1 MTHHNLMSSF
11 SGGGHSDIFGAP
23 EQKLTH
29 ARPKY
34 DQQNS
39 SNVSGALGTTDANVI
54 AEQTA
59 RELEA
64 KNGGAPAAQTN
75 GANGGAGG
83 DSRPAAGDSQH
94 QQHQSS
100 RGRVPPGGFSQ
111 GFW

>member
-1 MTHHNLMSSF
+1 MQFKNIL
-11 SGGGHSDIFGAP
+11 GGGHSDIFGAP
-23 EQKLTH
+23 EEKLTH

-39 SNVSGALGTTDANVI
+39 SNISGALGTTDANDI

-59 RELEA
+59 RELKA
-64 KNGGAPAAQTN
+64 KHGNLAREPEGAAATN
-75 GANGGAGG
+75 GA
-83 DSRPAAGDSQH
+83 AAGESRSSQ
-94 QQHQSS
+94 QQSQPQQQQQTG